1 MVEKNPQ
8 TEWNELDAAEREKA
22 AACFFHTVPYVS
34 SGTLRN
40 LKQGLGR
47 LERVFRSSREQ
58 LKPFVRTQKALE
70 GLLSCAGQEK
80 TAWEQYVKLCEKGVH
95 VMMEGDVDYPDGL
108 KPIFSPPFLL
118 YWKGDSSIFRQP
130 ALGMVGCREATSY
143 GQKQAEYF
151 ARTLA
156 NAGIVIVSGL
166 ARGIDAAAH
175 GGALQVPGGKT
186 IAVLGCGIF
195 NIYPPEN
202 RDLFHQIAK
211 CGLLVSEFP
220 PFAGPNPGHFP
231 QRNRIIAALSQ
242 GVMVVEAKKKSGAL
256 ITSDYAME
264 QGKEVYALPGDVT
277 SPASEGTHRLI
288 QQGAKLVMEPADIL
302 EDYRDIIKRDL
313 QQFVPNEQPETERE
327 DAVPEVL
334 PETVPEE
341 RTGTVPTEKEMEPET
356 PSANDSVEQNTT
368 SLCREEEMIL
378 QALEKE
384 PRNVDEILQQ
394 VHCAPGLVLQYILQL
409 EIRGLIESAPGNC
422 YVCSKQ

>member
-1 MVEKNPQ
+1 MVEKSPQ
-8 TEWNELDAAEREKA
+8 TAWNELDAAEREKA
-22 AACFFHTVPYVS
+22 AACFFHTTPYVS

-40 LKQGLGR
+40 LKRGLGR
-47 LERVFRSSREQ
+47 LERVFHSSREQ
-58 LKPFVRTQKALE
+58 LMPFVRTQKALE
-70 GLLSCAGQEK
+70 GLLSCAGQER

-95 VMMEGDVDYPDGL
+95 VMMEGDADYPDGL

-118 YWKGDSSIFRQP
+118 YWQGDGSIFRQP

-202 RDLFHQIAK
+202 RGLFHQIAK

-264 QGKEVYALPGDVT
+264 QGKEVYALPGNVT

-313 QQFVPNEQPETERE
+313 QQFVPNEQPETEKE
-327 DAVPEVL
+327 DS
-334 PETVPEE
+334 VPEE
-341 RTGTVPTEKEMEPET
+341 RTVPAEEKAKPET
-356 PSANDSVEQNTT
+356 PSVNRSEEQNRDA
-368 SLCREEEMIL
+368 LCREEEMIL
-378 QALEKE
+378 QVLGKE

-422 YVCSKQ
+422 YVCSK